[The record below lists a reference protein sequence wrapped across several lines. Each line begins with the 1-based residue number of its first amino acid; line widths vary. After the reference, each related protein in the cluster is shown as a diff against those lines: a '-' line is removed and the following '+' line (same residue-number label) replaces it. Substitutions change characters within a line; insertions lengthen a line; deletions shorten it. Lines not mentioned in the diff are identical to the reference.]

1 MGCIVTSSVLNLFLL
16 FSFNDILFSTP
27 KKKKKKYIPNGT
39 VQQGQYKKI
48 ELTNLINS

>member
-1 MGCIVTSSVLNLFLL
+1 MVKIKKYIDRASVNFPLL
-16 FSFNDILFSTP
+16 DGHELLLVYDE
-27 KKKKKKYIPNGT
+27 YIPNGT